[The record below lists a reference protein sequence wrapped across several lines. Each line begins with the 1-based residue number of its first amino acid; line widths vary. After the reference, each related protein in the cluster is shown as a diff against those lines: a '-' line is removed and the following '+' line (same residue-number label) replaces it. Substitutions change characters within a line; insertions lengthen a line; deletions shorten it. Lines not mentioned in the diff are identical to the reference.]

1 MKSSTNFHASFIYII
16 VAGPT
21 TVAALM
27 ATQGGSGGSESELS
41 VVIYIVVAVVTV
53 LVIVGLICLVV
64 SCNKKNKYPKKG
76 YILPTK
82 VLPVEVRP
90 SKSKE
95 SIDTECVHASSK
107 SAPAVDDEENCGQE
121 LVRQHSNDLSFSEA
135 GAVATVKANAHAN
148 PAHGLFSNHLGIKMA
163 AKVSSKMAKAKERVV
178 R

>member
-1 MKSSTNFHASFIYII
+1 
-16 VAGPT
+16 
-21 TVAALM
+21 M
-27 ATQGGSGGSESELS
+27 ATQGGSGGSESESS
-41 VVIYIVVAVVTV
+41 VVIYIVVAVVAV

-64 SCNKKNKYPKKG
+64 SCKKNKYPKKG

-107 SAPAVDDEENCGQE
+107 SVPAVDDEENCGQE